1 MNLDIH
7 DAVIMAII
15 ITSLGAV
22 FSAWRAVRS
31 IRKSRNVV
39 YYRIRYSLVS
49 NGWWTMVFAAALV
62 LLAILIGI
70 VAEPVAYIYFKPSPT
85 ITSSPTITLTPTI
98 SLTPT
103 ITETPTI
110 TLTPAISYTPTVTG
124 TPFLP
129 DAIEVQFSGT
139 VTPNPA
145 AVFSRLQF
153 SRTVSKLL
161 QPINPQTVFQNPVQK
176 IFVTYSYDKM
186 ANGVQWT
193 ILVYRDGNFFY
204 SYTDPWGAGTGGSG
218 EYPLDLP
225 AAKWL
230 PGTYQV
236 IFFVGKDWKVLGEF
250 RVTGDPPTATPSPF
264 PSLTPTITKT
274 VLPSS
279 TPRPSDTRWPTAAR

>member
-7 DAVIMAII
+7 DAVIMAVII
-15 ITSLGAV
+15 AILGAI

-39 YYRIRYSLVS
+39 YYRIRYRLVS
-49 NGWWTMVFAAALV
+49 NGWWAIVLAAVLV
-62 LLAILIGI
+62 LGAILIGI
-70 VAEPVAYIYFKPSPT
+70 VAEPVAYIYFPPSPT
-85 ITSSPTITLTPTI
+85 ISSTPTISPTPTI

-103 ITETPTI
+103 ITETPTS
-110 TLTPAISYTPTVTG
+110 TLTPAMSYTPTITS

-139 VTPNPA
+139 VTPNPG

-153 SRTVSKLL
+153 SRSVIKYKAVD
-161 QPINPQTVFQNPVQK
+161 PQTSFPNPVQK
-176 IFVTYSYDKM
+176 IFVTYTYDKM

-193 ILVYRDGNFFY
+193 ILVYRDGEFIN

-218 EYPLDLP
+218 EYPLDLLVE
-225 AAKWL
+225 KWL

-236 IFFVGKDWKVLGEF
+236 IFFVGVDWKVVGEF
-250 RVTGDPPTATPSPF
+250 RVTGEPPSATPVPF
-264 PSLTPTITKT
+264 SSLTPTLAKSAP
-274 VLPSS
+274 PSF
-279 TPRPSDTRWPTAAR
+279 TPRPSDTRWPTVTK

>member
-7 DAVIMAII
+7 DAVIMAVI
-15 ITSLGAV
+15 ITILGAV
-22 FSAWRAVRS
+22 FSTWRAVRS

-39 YYRIRYSLVS
+39 YYRIRYNLVS
-49 NGWWTMVFAAALV
+49 HGWWAIVFAAVLV
-62 LLAILIGI
+62 LGAILIGI
-70 VAEPVAYIYFKPSPT
+70 IAEPVAYIYFPPSPT
-85 ITSSPTITLTPTI
+85 ISSTPTISPTPTI

-110 TLTPAISYTPTVTG
+110 TLTPATSYTPTITS

-153 SRTVSKLL
+153 SRSVIKYKAVD
-161 QPINPQTVFQNPVQK
+161 PQTSFSNPVQK
-176 IFVTYSYDKM
+176 LFITYSYDKM

-193 ILVYRDGNFFY
+193 MLWYREGKLLKYDT
-204 SYTDPWGAGTGGSG
+204 SPWSGGTGGIG
-218 EYPLDLP
+218 EYELDLP
-225 AAKWL
+225 AEEWL

-236 IFFVGKDWKVLGEF
+236 IFFVGIDWKVVGEF
-250 RVTGDPPTATPSPF
+250 RVTGVPPSATPSPF
-264 PSLTPTITKT
+264 PSETPTMTQSA
-274 VLPSS
+274 LPSF
-279 TPRPSDTRWPTAAR
+279 TPRPSDTRWPTVTK